1 MRVKSHWFQAERSKT
16 PKEVAGAA
24 ATNLWRVGVGALT
37 SMRRAGFEIE
47 TGPQYFAF
55 LAEYLVFLV
64 LVADRIAYR
73 HYDEQQRQ
81 EFTGGLANWMGDNL
95 ADNRVELLGG
105 DRNTF
110 KAEFIALLNA
120 RADDYAQF
128 EYEKDAENFSFIRCL
143 GTCLEG
149 VMDDRDKTWVI
160 DQVMALEAPE
170 ALSTA
175 ERTMRGLLELE
186 PHTPRRASATS
197 GE

>member
-1 MRVKSHWFQAERSKT
+1 MRVKSHWFRAERSKT

-24 ATNLWRVGVGALT
+24 ATNLWRIGLGALN

-47 TGPQYFAF
+47 TGPQYFSF
-55 LAEYLVFLV
+55 LAEYLAFLV

-73 HYDEQQRQ
+73 HYDAQQRQ
-81 EFTGGLANWMGDNL
+81 EFTGELANWMGDNL
-95 ADNRVELLGG
+95 ADNRAELLGG
-105 DRNTF
+105 DPRTF
-110 KAEFIALLNA
+110 KTEFISLLNA

-128 EYEKDAENFSFIRCL
+128 EYEKGAPNFSFIRCL

-149 VMDDRDKTWVI
+149 VMDARDKTWVI

-170 ALSTA
+170 AISTV
-175 ERTMRGLLELE
+175 ERAMSGLLELE
-186 PHTPRRASATS
+186 PHTSRRASVTS